1 LISEILIRIDN
12 DTSVPLY
19 RQIYEQLRHAILTGL
34 LQHKTALPPSRVLA
48 DQLGVSRTVVLEAYN
63 QLQSEGF
70 ILSRQGAKTYV
81 NALPEPITIPAYKTG
96 ETYNVELN
104 DKVHGLLQRVDLP
117 LWTASDNDEQPRP
130 IIDFKHGIPAWDQF
144 PMGQW
149 AQCLAETCRQS
160 TPEQL
165 TYAAAEGSLSLR
177 TTIAA
182 LLRHTRSLHADPEQ
196 IIITT
201 GATQALDI
209 LTRVLLQ
216 EGDQVVVEDPAHTVL
231 RDLFAFSGAEVV
243 PVPVDR
249 DGLCVDQIN
258 DRMTG
263 KAKPPKLIYVT
274 PSHQF
279 PVGVTMSLERRL
291 QLLEWASAHHTLIV
305 EDDYDSEFRYE
316 GNKQSSLAG
325 LLPAGNVIYI
335 GSFSKSLFPS
345 LRIGYVVLPAY
356 LKPAFMAVK
365 WITDR
370 LSPVLEQE
378 ALAKFITT
386 GKYARHIHKMSTI
399 YAARRACLV
408 HALKQTFGKRVTVH
422 GAEAG
427 LHLMVELETKLDVQ
441 HIQRM
446 GLAGGIQI
454 YPATEYF
461 ALQKPAR
468 PTFMLGYA
476 NLTEDQIR
484 HGINILSQAVD
495 HSPSC

>member
-1 LISEILIRIDN
+1 LISEVLIRIENDN
-12 DTSVPLY
+12 SVPLY
-19 RQIYEQLRHAILTGL
+19 RQIYEQLRHAIITGL

-48 DQLGVSRTVVLEAYN
+48 EQLGVSRTVILEAYS

-70 ILSRQGAKTYV
+70 ILSQQGAKTCV
-81 NALPEPITIPAYKTG
+81 NAPPRPITTPAHNACG
-96 ETYNVELN
+96 TYNIELN
-104 DKVHGLLQRVDLP
+104 GKVHDLMQRADLP
-117 LWTASDNDEQPRP
+117 LWASSDNEQHRP

-149 AQCLAETCRQS
+149 AKCLSEACRLS

-177 TTIAA
+177 TAIAA
-182 LLRHTRSLHADPEQ
+182 LLRHTRSLHADPDH
-196 IIITT
+196 IVITT

-231 RDLFAFSGAEVV
+231 RDLFAYSGAEVV
-243 PVPVDR
+243 PVPIDCE
-249 DGLCVDQIN
+249 GLCVDQIN
-258 DRMTG
+258 ERTTE

-279 PVGVTMSLERRL
+279 PVGVTMSLARRL
-291 QLLEWASAHHTLIV
+291 QLLEWAGTHHALIV

-408 HALKQTFGKRVTVH
+408 HALKQAFGKRVTVH

-427 LHLMVELETKLDVQ
+427 IHLMVELETELDVQ

-484 HGINILSQAVD
+484 HGITILSQAVTNA
-495 HSPSC
+495 

>member
-1 LISEILIRIDN
+1 LISEILIQIDN
-12 DTSVPLY
+12 DISVPLY
-19 RQIYEQLRHAILTGL
+19 RQIYEQLRHAIITGL
-34 LQHKTALPPSRVLA
+34 LQHQTALPPSRVLA
-48 DQLGVSRTVVLEAYN
+48 EQLGISRTVVLEAYS

-70 ILSRQGAKTYV
+70 ILSQQGAKTCV
-81 NALPEPITIPAYKTG
+81 NAPPKPIITPAPKACG
-96 ETYNVELN
+96 TYNVELN
-104 DKVHGLLQRVDLP
+104 SKVHGLMQRADLP
-117 LWTASDNDEQPRP
+117 LWAASNNGQPRP
-130 IIDFKHGIPAWDQF
+130 LIDFKHGIPAWDQF

-149 AQCLAETCRQS
+149 AKCLSEACRQS

-165 TYAAAEGSLSLR
+165 TYAAAEGSISLR
-177 TTIAA
+177 TAIAA
-182 LLRHTRSLHADPEQ
+182 LLRHTRSLHADPDH

-216 EGDQVVVEDPAHTVL
+216 EGDQVIVEDPSHTVL
-231 RDLFAFSGAEVV
+231 RDLFAYSGAEVV

-258 DRMTG
+258 ERTTG
-263 KAKPPKLIYVT
+263 KAKLPKLIYVT

-279 PVGVTMSLERRL
+279 PVGVTLSLARRL
-291 QLLEWASAHHTLIV
+291 QLLEWASAHHALIV

-325 LLPAGNVIYI
+325 LLPAGNVIYV

-378 ALAKFITT
+378 ALARFITT

-408 HALKQTFGKRVTVH
+408 DALKQAFGKRVTIH

-427 LHLMVELETKLDVQ
+427 LHLMVELETELEVQ
-441 HIQRM
+441 HIQRVS
-446 GLAGGIQI
+446 LAGGIQI

-476 NLTEDQIR
+476 NLTEDQIK
-484 HGINILSQAVD
+484 HGINILSQAVN
-495 HSPSC
+495 HSPSH